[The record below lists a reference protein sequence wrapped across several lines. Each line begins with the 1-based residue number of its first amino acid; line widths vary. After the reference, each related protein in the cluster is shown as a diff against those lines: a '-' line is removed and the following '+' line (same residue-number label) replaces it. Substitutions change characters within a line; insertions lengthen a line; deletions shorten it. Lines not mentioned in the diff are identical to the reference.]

1 MKRVLL
7 IHTGGTLAMV
17 GEPLEPDAF
26 ASALTERV
34 PELEEIASLDSRTI
48 ASLDSSDV
56 GPEVWTQLVGIIEE
70 THGRYDGYVIVHG
83 TDTMPYTASALSFA
97 LTGLDRPIVLT
108 GAQRPLAAL
117 RTDARRN
124 LTDAVEL
131 ATCDIPEVGICF
143 DGQLLRGC
151 RTVKNN
157 AVHYHAF
164 ECVGDEPLAR
174 MGVNIE
180 ISDRVR
186 KPSLPFMADGRF
198 DDAVAVITMTP
209 ALDPGILE
217 HILAPPALRG
227 VVLVAFGL
235 GTVPTKTR
243 PMHPV
248 FERAIARGVDVVAVT
263 QSAGTIDL
271 SLYANSRLLHEVGV
285 LSGGAMTMEAAYVKL
300 MHAMALYPSD
310 RAARRRYMT
319 WDVAGELTRGGR
331 RA

>member
-26 ASALTERV
+26 ASVLTDRV
-34 PELEEIASLDSRTI
+34 PELNEIATLDSRTI
-48 ASLDSSDV
+48 SSLDSSDV
-56 GPEVWTQLVGIIEE
+56 GPEIWMQLAGIVDE
-70 THGRYDGYVIVHG
+70 THDDYDGYVIVHG
-83 TDTMPYTASALSFA
+83 TDTMPYTAAALSFS
-97 LTGLDRPIVLT
+97 LTGLDRPVVLT

-131 ATCDIPEVGICF
+131 ATCNIPEVGICF
-143 DGQLLRGC
+143 DGMLLRGC

-157 AVHYHAF
+157 AIHYHAF

-174 MGVNIE
+174 MGVRVE

-186 KPSLPFMADGRF
+186 RPNQPFLVDARF

-209 ALDPGILE
+209 ALSPEVLE
-217 HILAPPALRG
+217 HILSVPGLKG

-243 PMHPV
+243 PMHPALGRV
-248 FERAIARGVDVVAVT
+248 VERGVDVLAVT

-271 SLYANSRLLHEVGV
+271 SLYANSRPLADVGV
-285 LSGGAMTMEAAYVKL
+285 ISGGAMTMEAAYVKL
-300 MHAMALYPSD
+300 MHALALHPDD
-310 RAARRRYMT
+310 RAARRRYLT

-331 RA
+331 RT